1 MTEMTGQALGEKR
14 GAADM
19 IHRDLQQMLAGDVDW
34 RNGRLQ
40 GLNHFGGDDVLE
52 VAQQAYDVFSS
63 TNPVSR
69 RAFPSVGHLQDEI
82 IASAVRLMGGQG
94 GECGTV
100 TSGGTESIFMAM
112 LGALERFRLRN
123 PDARP
128 ELVIPETAH
137 PAFNKH
143 AHYFGVKAI
152 RVPVGQDFR
161 ADPLAME
168 KAIGPNTMMIVGSAP
183 SYPCGLF
190 DPITEIAEIAVRHDV
205 WMHVDACIGGF
216 QAPFVKLLG
225 YNIPEFGFTIPGV
238 CSISADLH
246 KYGFTLKGASV
257 VLFGNEEMRER
268 TLFRFTDWP
277 RGLYMTDSFSGTRS
291 GGPIAAA
298 WAVMRYLGYEG
309 YVALNRRIMTMRDDL
324 IQRLEKLDCEL
335 VGKPEL
341 SLIAICPRNADLAI
355 VSDEMAKRGWIL
367 NLLLEPKG
375 IQIMLNISHEG
386 HMETFADD
394 LEYSISA
401 ARNKSGGVLS
411 VEY

>member
-1 MTEMTGQALGEKR
+1 MMKVTRHALGDAR
-14 GAADM
+14 GDADA
-19 IHRDLQQMLAGDVDW
+19 IRKDLQQMLSGDVDW

-52 VAQQAYDVFSS
+52 IAEKAHRIFSS

-69 RAFPSVGHLQDEI
+69 RAFPSVGQLQDEI
-82 IASAVRLMGGQG
+82 IASAIKLMGGQG
-94 GECGTV
+94 EECGTI
-100 TSGGTESIFMAM
+100 TSGGTESIFLAM
-112 LGALERFRLRN
+112 LAARERFRLRR

-143 AHYFGVKAI
+143 AHYLDIKVI
-152 RVPVGQDFR
+152 RVATGEDFR
-161 ADPLAME
+161 ADPAAME
-168 KAIGPNTMMIVGSAP
+168 RAFGKDTMMVVGSAP

-190 DPITEIAEIAVRHDV
+190 DPITEIAQIALKHDV

-216 QAPFVKLLG
+216 QAPFVKALG
-225 YNIPEFGFTIPGV
+225 YHVPDFGFTVPGV

-257 VLFGNEEMRER
+257 VLFASEELRAR
-268 TLFRFTDWP
+268 SLFRFTDWP
-277 RGLYMTDSFSGTRS
+277 RGLYATDSFSGTRS
-291 GGPIAAA
+291 GGPVAAA

-309 YVALNRRIMTMRDDL
+309 YVDLNRRIMRMRDNL
-324 IQRLEKLDCEL
+324 ISGLQDLDCEL

-341 SLIAICPRNADLAI
+341 SLIAVRPRHADLAA
-355 VSDEMAKRGWIL
+355 VSDEMAKHGWIL
-367 NLLLEPKG
+367 NLLLKPKG
-375 IQIMLNISHEG
+375 VQIMLNISHEG
-386 HMETFADD
+386 HMEKFADD
-394 LEYSISA
+394 MKRSISVA
-401 ARNKSGGVLS
+401 KNTAMRELS